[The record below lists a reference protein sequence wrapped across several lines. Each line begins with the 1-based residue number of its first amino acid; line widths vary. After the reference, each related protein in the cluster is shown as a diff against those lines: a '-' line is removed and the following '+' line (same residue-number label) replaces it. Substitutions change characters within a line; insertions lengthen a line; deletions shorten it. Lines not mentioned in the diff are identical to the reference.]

1 MGLQQQ
7 LSFSYSHKEATKAP
21 SKQTATDRKGRQKD
35 AEAAEDTA
43 ETSKFIRTWRKPSF
57 ISGKKAGTFY
67 GNAVHAAMQHICFA
81 NCATKNSIEKELHR
95 LVTSGF
101 ITSEQWEMLDS
112 QKLFVFFSSEIG
124 RKLCDGAN
132 CLREFKFS
140 ILDNGENYGPGLQ
153 EEQVLLQGVIDCAVL
168 DEDGII
174 LLDFKTDRV
183 SKESLTSTVEKYR
196 SQLDTYAHA
205 IQRIY
210 EMPVKQKLL
219 YFFSIDQ
226 FVAL

>member
-1 MGLQQQ
+1 M
-7 LSFSYSHKEATKAP
+7 
-21 SKQTATDRKGRQKD
+21 
-35 AEAAEDTA
+35 
-43 ETSKFIRTWRKPSF
+43 
-57 ISGKKAGTFY
+57 
-67 GNAVHAAMQHICFA
+67 
-81 NCATKNSIEKELHR
+81 
-95 LVTSGF
+95 
-101 ITSEQWEMLDS
+101 
-112 QKLFVFFSSEIG
+112 
-124 RKLCDGAN
+124 
-132 CLREFKFS
+132 
-140 ILDNGENYGPGLQ
+140 
-153 EEQVLLQGVIDCAVL
+153 EQVLLQGVIDCSVL